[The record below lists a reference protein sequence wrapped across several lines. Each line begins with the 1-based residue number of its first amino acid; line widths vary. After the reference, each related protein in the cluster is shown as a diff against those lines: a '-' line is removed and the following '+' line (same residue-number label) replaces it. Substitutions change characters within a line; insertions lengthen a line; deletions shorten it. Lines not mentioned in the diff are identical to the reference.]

1 MLERLIVRAELSAF
15 ERGLR
20 ERLERVATLD
30 DERVQKPRSIE
41 RTAAKGG
48 PKDVRHDI
56 ENSGMGFRTDAK
68 IDGWMSAQ
76 PTSCQMKRP

>member
-1 MLERLIVRAELSAF
+1 MAKSLEGMRFATELGDVEMRTADHQLIQPLFIS
-15 ERGLR
+15 
-20 ERLERVATLD
+20 T
-30 DERVQKPRSIE
+30 IE

-48 PKDVRHDI
+48 PKDVEHDI

-76 PTSCQMKRP
+76 PTSCQEVKRP